1 MQKRLIFT
9 IILTLL
15 AILLISCQ
23 GEKAVTDITVTQGL
37 KTEYY
42 LNEKPDFSSV
52 KALVTY
58 NDGTTEQVDITKL
71 IFGQLDT
78 SSSGI
83 HQLTIK
89 YGGYTHTVQVTVK
102 GESLSGS
109 GNYAIM
115 GTYLP
120 ESIKMLETNKTDF
133 QNKSYGYVVGDDNP
147 FCFTLTLAVIDLDT
161 HTKKNVTSYTSA
173 SNVYLKGSD
182 SPLSGDELAKYVTID
197 EETNSFD
204 FTEEAIGKSFKITT
218 RPLDCPD
225 NKIEVLTKN
234 LDVTVVDGYNVRY
247 AWELN
252 YLTNAAAFGYELTI
266 PNETRTQAQIVDDF
280 LLKEKGATRPTEL
293 NAIVL
298 HNDLV
303 IKTTDIPSEY
313 FLDKN
318 RQKEL
323 YDYISVFNYES
334 TEQNKTFTIH
344 GNYFAIYS
352 HELPTVVPDG
362 FGNQTDSISEGQ
374 LFRFSVNVAK
384 DMYFDHTQYSTTIKN
399 LMLVDDDHKSD
410 NIEDSNK
417 AMLGLIAIKTQSQI
431 VNLDNIKIKSYY
443 ISYFA
448 EHDYQTVNISD
459 SIFQNSW
466 QNHIFLRPENPI
478 QSEFDEPLEQALYP
492 RLTLNVKSSTVTQ
505 SGGPAIISHQ
515 NNPSYLCNAYSG
527 SKVDISSDCL
537 IESWVTGEEA
547 WFTSMRIGFAAEMI
561 KNLNKLLLQEN
572 SSFITEKTMVVNGK
586 ETTFKAMNIVMVN
599 LLVPDLSGGWEGIL
613 NQMYGTTDIDGK
625 VTIGGKTVLDMDDC
639 TKNGKKYNFKDITI
653 AENKTADNHIFSSST
668 GDVAITNANGTM
680 TELKGDISAKTDHDY
695 LALYIYTLGIVLGD
709 YHSIM
714 K

>member
-23 GEKAVTDITVTQGL
+23 GEKAVTSITITGGL
-37 KTEYY
+37 KAEYN

-52 KALVTY
+52 TALISY
-58 NDGTTEQVDITKL
+58 NDGTSEQVDAMKL
-71 IFGQLDT
+71 IFGTLDT
-78 SSSGI
+78 SSAGI
-83 HQLTIK
+83 RQLTVK
-89 YGGYTHTVQVTVK
+89 YGGYTHNVQVTVK
-102 GESLSGS
+102 GEEFSGS

-120 ESIKMLETNKTDF
+120 ESIKMLETNKADF
-133 QNKSYGYVVGDDNP
+133 KNKGYGYVVGDDNP
-147 FCFTLTLAVIDLDT
+147 FYFTLTLAVIDLDT
-161 HTKKNVTSYTSA
+161 HEKKNVTSYTSA

-182 SPLSGDELAKYVTID
+182 APLADDELIKYVTID
-197 EETNSFD
+197 EEANSFD

-218 RPLDCPD
+218 RPRDCEE
-225 NKIEVLTKN
+225 NKIATLTKSIEI
-234 LDVTVVDGYNVRY
+234 TVVDGYNVRY

-252 YLTNAAAFGYELTI
+252 YLTNTDFGYGLVI
-266 PNETRTQAQIVDDF
+266 PNDSRTQSQIVDDF
-280 LLKEKGATRPTEL
+280 LLNEKGVTRPTEL

-334 TEQNKTFTIH
+334 TEQNKTFMIH

-362 FGNQTDSISEGQ
+362 YGNQTDSISEGQ

-448 EHDYQTVNISD
+448 EYDYQTVNISD

-478 QSEFDEPLEQALYP
+478 QSEFDEPLDQALYP

-653 AENKTADNHIFSSST
+653 AENKTADNHIFSSSA

-709 YHSIM
+709 YHTIM